1 MLDQLRLLN
10 EPQLAFLAGT
20 LGMILA
26 AVSLIA
32 CAAAIQYR
40 KYRTRE
46 LELAFKDDLLNR
58 GLSATDID
66 LLWSGQHRGYLTK
79 GLQVLQSCW
88 QYLHSCWQ
96 YTVECVRG
104 LVTTLRRN
112 IAAMVRKIDDYRA
125 GRRERELAFQREML
139 DRGLSVDEIRA
150 LRAAQRPE
158 LVRWISDFCLGLA
171 TATIEACRWIAHQ
184 VATLAQKLIESGN
197 SSLNRHW
204 HQR

>member
-1 MLDQLRLLN
+1 MLDQLLMLN

-26 AVSLIA
+26 SVSLIA
-32 CAAAIQYR
+32 CAVAIQYR

-46 LELAFKDDLLNR
+46 LELNFKDDLLNR
-58 GLSATDID
+58 GLSAAEVD
-66 LLWSGQHRGYLTK
+66 LLWSGQQRDYFTK

-88 QYLHSCWQ
+88 QY
-96 YTVECVRG
+96 TVECIRG
-104 LVTTLRRN
+104 WATVLRRY

-125 GRRERELAFQREML
+125 GRRERELALQREML

-158 LVRWISDFCLGLA
+158 LVRWITDFCLELA
-171 TATIEACRWIAHQ
+171 TSTIEACRWIAHQ
-184 VATLAQKLIESGN
+184 VATLVQKLIESGN

>member
-1 MLDQLRLLN
+1 MLDQLLMLN

-26 AVSLIA
+26 TVSLIA

-46 LELAFKDDLLNR
+46 LELAFKVDLLNR

-66 LLWSGQHRGYLTK
+66 LLWSGQHRGYLAK
-79 GLQVLQSCW
+79 CLQSQQSCW
-88 QYLHSCWQ
+88 QYA
-96 YTVECVRG
+96 VECVRG
-104 LVTTLRRN
+104 LATKLRRN

-204 HQR
+204 YQR